1 MRPWRR
7 EISESRADCPFSG
20 IRGDAGN
27 ALRMAKYADSMPLY
41 EIVETIK
48 KLTAEKDNIDDYFD
62 IFSFMVPRCSAL

>member
-7 EISESRADCPFSG
+7 EISEKQSG
-20 IRGDAGN
+20 LPVSGYEETLES

-48 KLTAEKDNIDDYFD
+48 KTDGEKDNMMILRYLF
-62 IFSFMVPRCSAL
+62 FMVPRCSAL